1 MTVKQKKK
9 TSEPQDK
16 VQHTAAPGELKFS
29 ASDGFQREL
38 RRRVD
43 LYFQSTGR
51 RQRDCPR
58 MYLKTV
64 IVFGWL
70 LVSYVLLIFIVGTW
84 WLALLVAISLGLSI
98 AALGFNV
105 QHDGGHRSYSDRG
118 WINKLMAMTLDLLGG
133 SSYVWARKH
142 NSIHHSYANITG
154 HDDDI
159 DIGFLGR
166 LSPHQKRLR
175 FHGWQ
180 HFYLWPLYGLLPIKW
195 QVYDDF
201 RDVFTGR
208 TGGHRL
214 ARPRGWDL
222 VIFIGGKV
230 VFFTLA
236 LAIPLALHPAWVV
249 LLFWVGATFVQ
260 GEVLSVVFQLG
271 HCVEHAAFPLPR
283 HDTGRMEAPWAVHQL
298 ETTVDFARRNRL
310 LSWFIGGLNF
320 QIEHHLFPQI
330 CHLHYPALAPLV
342 EKTCSEFGLRYLA
355 NKTLRAAVASHFRWL
370 RRMGAAGSWNEM
382 GTTLTAPFGPK

>member
-1 MTVKQKKK
+1 
-9 TSEPQDK
+9 

-29 ASDGFQREL
+29 ASDEFQREL

-70 LVSYVLLIFIVGTW
+70 LISYVLLIFIVGTW
-84 WLALLVAISLGLSI
+84 WLALLVAISLGLSM

-133 SSYVWARKH
+133 SSYIWARKH
-142 NSIHHSYANITG
+142 NSIHHSYSNITG

-159 DIGFLGR
+159 DIGFFGR

-175 FHGWQ
+175 FHGFQ

-201 RDVFTGR
+201 RDVATGR
-208 TGGHRL
+208 IGKQRL
-214 ARPRGWDL
+214 APPKGWDL

-236 LAIPLALHPAWVV
+236 LAIPLLLHPAWVV
-249 LLFWVGATFVQ
+249 LLFWVGVTFVQ

-271 HCVEHAAFPLPR
+271 HCVEEAAFPLPR
-283 HDTGRMEAPWAVHQL
+283 QDTGRMEAAWAVHQV
-298 ETTVDFARRNRL
+298 ETTVDFARDSRL
-310 LSWFIGGLNF
+310 ITWFIGGLNF
-320 QIEHHLFPQI
+320 QIEHHLFPRI
-330 CHLHYPALAPLV
+330 CHLHYPALATLV
-342 EKTCSEFGLRYLA
+342 EETSKEFGLRYQA
-355 NKTLRAAVASHFRWL
+355 HKTLRAALVSHFRWL
-370 RRMGAAGSWNEM
+370 RRMGTAATRAESC
-382 GTTLTAPFGPK
+382 TPAL